1 VWVLVTHLFW
11 NLVSDSFF
19 RALIKKTIY
28 MDEVDDKGIENEE
41 RLITLQLMS
50 EPSKAVTS
58 PAV

>member
-1 VWVLVTHLFW
+1 LFW